1 MIKFNSNTNILFE
14 IKLKNYVMMKYFNS
28 KHTKVKFTQINEA
41 GITVARQYNF
51 DFKFLT
57 CISVW
62 RFFLRNH
69 IFFKNFLD
77 EKN

>member
-1 MIKFNSNTNILFE
+1 
-14 IKLKNYVMMKYFNS
+14 MKYFNS
-28 KHTKVKFTQINEA
+28 NHTKVKVTKINEA

-57 CISVW
+57 CMSVW
-62 RFFLRNH
+62 RFLRNH

-77 EKN
+77 GKN